1 MDPNRLNQEQIIICI
16 KGNLEDILSLV
27 DGGCDINKIL
37 FYVCHYGHLEVVKYL
52 IEDYG
57 ANVRAENDLAVQWA
71 SGGGHLE
78 VVKYLAEKCGA
89 NARAEND
96 EAVQWASENG
106 HLEVVKYL
114 VKKYGSGVTY
124 AVIWACKAG
133 HLEVVKYLVEECRAN
148 ARAEDDCAIRWACRA
163 GHLEVVKY
171 LVEKCGADARAE
183 DDSAVQCASENEH
196 LEVVKYLVEKCGSVL
211 SEINPKYERYLIV
224 CEKGETR
231 RKCTMAKRIYFWWV
245 LLH

>member
-96 EAVQWASENG
+96 
-106 HLEVVKYL
+106 Y
-114 VKKYGSGVTY
+114 
-124 AVIWACKAG
+124 
-133 HLEVVKYLVEECRAN
+133 
-148 ARAEDDCAIRWACRA
+148 
-163 GHLEVVKY
+163 
-171 LVEKCGADARAE
+171 
-183 DDSAVQCASENEH
+183 AVQCASENEH

-245 LLH
+245 RLCYCIDTTSGHRMMKKSYEKYKLLN

>member
-1 MDPNRLNQEQIIICI
+1 MYLRQQQIDICK
-16 KGNLEDILSLV
+16 KGNLQYVLFLMEQGYDKNNILIYI
-27 DGGCDINKIL
+27 CEA
-37 FYVCHYGHLEVVKYL
+37 GHLEVLKYL
-52 IEDYG
+52 G
-57 ANVRAENDLAVQWA
+57 
-71 SGGGHLE
+71 
-78 VVKYLAEKCGA
+78 EKCGV

-96 EAVQWASENG
+96 WAVRRACGAG

-114 VKKYGSGVTY
+114 VEKCRAIVRDNYEY

-245 LLH
+245 RLCYCIDTTSGHRMMKKSYEKYKLLN